1 MSKCD
6 ISIKFDRPDR
16 TYRGGET
23 VSGEVH
29 VQVNKDITSD
39 GIHLTSF
46 WKTHGYGNTDGG
58 GDHSETL
65 ADKSQLTAG
74 QTMTFPFSFVADRQP
89 MT

>member
-29 VQVNKDITSD
+29 VQVNKDITSC
-39 GIHLTSF
+39 LLYTS
-46 WKTHGYGNTDGG
+46 DA
-58 GDHSETL
+58 
-65 ADKSQLTAG
+65 ADE
-74 QTMTFPFSFVADRQP
+74 
-89 MT
+89 